1 MACEL
6 GGIDRERLASR
17 ARDRETAEA
26 RRLIAALRAERWGQ
40 SRRDLAPVMNKNPDV
55 VSWWVGEGSLRRVD
69 DLSFAG
75 RLDGL
80 DNKLAKSPDWRE
92 EPQEELMTQLPKS

>member
-1 MACEL
+1 MP
-6 GGIDRERLASR
+6 GHYGILHRITGIYR
-17 ARDRETAEA
+17 
-26 RRLIAALRAERWGQ
+26 GQ

-80 DNKLAKSPDWRE
+80 DKELAKSLTGGKNRR
-92 EPQEELMTQLPKS
+92 KNS